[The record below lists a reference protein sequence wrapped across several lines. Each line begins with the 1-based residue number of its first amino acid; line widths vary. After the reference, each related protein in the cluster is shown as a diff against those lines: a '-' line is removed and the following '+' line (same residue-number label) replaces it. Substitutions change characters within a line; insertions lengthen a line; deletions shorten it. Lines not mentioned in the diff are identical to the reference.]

1 MSKAEVTILEL
12 SSYLD
17 DAVPSSS
24 AGRVNDHIGGCV
36 VCSRL
41 LDAWRTG
48 GDILAETMPLAAP
61 KSSPSLRQRIP
72 AVMLVVPILLIAMTV
87 AVIAGNGLRVV
98 RFATQTNAPNA
109 PATVAPGTTSGITR
123 VERLSLSDAKTRTGF
138 LLPATNAVGTSWRV
152 IDTQYLALGPGL
164 LEVDLLSSTSPA
176 KSANMR
182 LQPLNPTPVVPA
194 AGLPTG
200 DVVVNGTPVVLLY
213 GQNGPGGPVPQGAQV
228 NGDALA
234 HRLTAVFESGSAA
247 VLIAVDERE
256 VTREQ
261 LLELVSAWLDAV
273 N

>member
-17 DAVPSSS
+17 GAVSSSS
-24 AGRVNDHIGGCV
+24 AARVNDHIEGCAE
-36 VCSRL
+36 CSRL

-48 GDILAETMPLAAP
+48 GDILAETMPSAAP
-61 KSSPSLRQRIP
+61 KSSPSLRRRIP

-98 RFATQTNAPNA
+98 RFATQTNAP
-109 PATVAPGTTSGITR
+109 ATVAPGTTPGNARS
-123 VERLSLSDAKTRTGF
+123 ERLSLTDAKTRTGF
-138 LLPATNAVGTSWRV
+138 PLPSTSAVGTTWRV
-152 IDTQYLALGPGL
+152 IETQYLALGPGL
-164 LEVDLLSSTSPA
+164 LAVDLLSSTSPA
-176 KSANMR
+176 QSANMR
-182 LQPLNPTPVVPA
+182 LQPLSARPVVPA

-228 NGDALA
+228 NTDALA

-273 N
+273 R

>member
-17 DAVPSSS
+17 GAVPSSS
-24 AGRVNDHIGGCV
+24 AARVNDHIEGCV
-36 VCSRL
+36 ECSRL

-48 GDILAETMPLAAP
+48 GDILAETMPFAAP
-61 KSSPSLRQRIP
+61 KSRPSLRHRIP

-98 RFATQTNAPNA
+98 RFATQTNAP
-109 PATVAPGTTSGITR
+109 ATVAPGTTSGITR

-138 LLPATNAVGTSWRV
+138 PLPATNAVGTSWRV
-152 IDTQYLALGPGL
+152 IDTQYLALGLGL

-234 HRLTAVFESGSAA
+234 HRITAIFESGSAA

-273 N
+273 R